1 MTIHSFTSK
10 VKEKENLSYEE
21 MLLAAELIFHE
32 ETPKE
37 AIAELLIAL
46 SNKGETTE
54 EVAALAMVM
63 KSYALP
69 LNLTEGNY
77 LDNCGTGGDGLQS
90 FNISTTSAFVL
101 AASDV
106 SIVKHGNRKISSASG
121 SSDVLHALGIHTDF
135 TLGDSVEMLNK
146 TGITFLHA
154 PNVHPKLKRIGE
166 VRRSIGKPTIFNMV
180 GPLTNP
186 AKLTT
191 QLVGINRPEF
201 VRNYADVLRIL
212 GRKRAVVVSGT
223 QGMDEASLDQEN
235 TFALLENS
243 EVKPFSVEIEAL
255 GLTPAPVSALRGGT
269 PEENAIILRDL
280 LSGKQS
286 AYFDAVLLNAGLA
299 LFAYGKVSSV
309 IDGVELARES
319 ILSGKALA
327 KLEAVVEYSQSIL
340 KERAVR

>member
-1 MTIHSFTSK
+1 MTIHSFTIK
-10 VKEKENLSYEE
+10 VKENANLSYEE
-21 MLLAAELIFHE
+21 MLGAAELIFNE
-32 ETPKE
+32 DTPKE

-54 EVAALAMVM
+54 EIAALATVM

-69 LNLTEGNY
+69 LNLSDGSY

-101 AASDV
+101 AANGV
-106 SIVKHGNRKISSASG
+106 SVVKHGNRKISSASG
-121 SSDVLHALGIHTDF
+121 SSDVLQALGIHTDF
-135 TLGDSVEMLNK
+135 TIEDSVDLLNK

-186 AKLTT
+186 ANLTT

-201 VRNYADVLRIL
+201 VRNYAEVLRIL

-223 QGMDEASLDQEN
+223 QGMDEASLDQDN
-235 TFALLENS
+235 TFTLLENDEIKS
-243 EVKPFSVEIEAL
+243 FSVDIKAL
-255 GLTPAPVSALRGGT
+255 GLTPAPVSALRGGV

-280 LSGKQS
+280 LNGKQS
-286 AYFDAVLLNAGLA
+286 AYYDAVLLNSGLA
-299 LFAYGKVSSV
+299 LFANGKVTSV
-309 IDGVELARES
+309 VDGVELARDS
-319 ILSGKALA
+319 ILSGRALA
-327 KLEAVVEYSQSIL
+327 KLEAVVDYSQNIL